1 MLTHFW
7 HCGILMIVM
16 VGGAGGIL
24 MPPLAQAKDPLPT
37 AQMKDQVPT
46 FELDRIIG
54 FALERN
60 PMIAS
65 AQSVI
70 EQNQGRRTQAGA
82 YPNPAVTAQFAD
94 ATVRTARTGA
104 RAVENGVI
112 VEQTVEW
119 PAMRAARKDAA
130 DAGLI
135 SATFNLDEAKLNL
148 VAEVKGTF
156 YDLLLAERT
165 VDLLQLNLENVQDV
179 ARIVKARV
187 RSGEGPQFE
196 LVKAEVEVLKA
207 KQEVT
212 KAKNVVRVK
221 LVGLDTLTAG
231 ALGPRYEVQGDFR
244 SLRGP
249 LDPEQMAARDL
260 SQHPILKRQEKLVE
274 QAEFTVTKERKSLVP
289 EVTLFGGYS
298 TQVETKSIIA
308 GVTVPVPVWYQKQ
321 GHIAEALGTQRKEE
335 AGLVH
340 ALNNLSR
347 EINQHAREAQTAQER
362 ILVYEEGLL
371 KQAQEALR
379 IAQLSFR
386 QGASSLLE
394 VLDAQRVQRQI
405 TVDYNLARFELSLAL
420 TQYERALG
428 GPL

>member
-1 MLTHFW
+1 MLARFLKFSV
-7 HCGILMIVM
+7 LMTLM
-16 VGGAGGIL
+16 MLGASGTL
-24 MPPLAQAKDPLPT
+24 MSSFGAQAKDPI
-37 AQMKDQVPT
+37 PT
-46 FELDRIIG
+46 FELDRIIDL
-54 FALERN
+54 ALERN
-60 PMIAS
+60 PAIAG
-65 AQSVI
+65 ARSVI
-70 EQNQGRRTQAGA
+70 EENEGRRTQAGA
-82 YPNPAVTAQFAD
+82 YPNPAVTGQFAD
-94 ATVRTARTGA
+94 ATIRTPRTGA
-104 RAVENGVI
+104 RVVENGVI

-130 DAGLI
+130 AAGLT

-148 VAEVKGTF
+148 VAEVKQVF

-165 VDLLQLNLENVQDV
+165 VDLLQQNLEIVQDV

-196 LVKAEVEVLKA
+196 SVKAEVEVLKA
-207 KQEVT
+207 KQEMT

-221 LVGLDTLTAG
+221 LVGLDTLTSG

-244 SLRGP
+244 SLRDP

-260 SQHPILKRQEKLVE
+260 SQHPILKRQGKLVE
-274 QAEFTVTKERKSLVP
+274 QAEFTVTKERKSRVP
-289 EVTLFGGYS
+289 DVTLFGGYS
-298 TQVETKSIIA
+298 TKVETKSIVA
-308 GVTVPVPVWYQKQ
+308 GVTVPTPVWYQKQ

-335 AGLVH
+335 A
-340 ALNNLSR
+340 ALIRARNDLSR
-347 EINQHAREAQTAQER
+347 EINQHAREAQTAQEQ

-405 TVDYNLARFELSLAL
+405 TVDYNQARFELSLAL
-420 TQYERALG
+420 TRFERAVG

>member
-1 MLTHFW
+1 MLARF
-7 HCGILMIVM
+7 CKCAVLMILMVA
-16 VGGAGGIL
+16 GAGGTP
-24 MPPLAQAKDPLPT
+24 MPSFGAQAKE
-37 AQMKDQVPT
+37 QVRT
-46 FELDRIIG
+46 FDLDRIVG
-54 FALERN
+54 LALERN
-60 PMIAS
+60 PTIAS

-82 YPNPAVTAQFAD
+82 YPTPNNTAGTAD
-94 ATVRTARTGA
+94 AEIRDPR
-104 RAVENGVI
+104 NGVKFMEYNAS
-112 VEQTVEW
+112 VYQTVEW
-119 PAMRAARKDAA
+119 PGMRAARKDAA
-130 DAGLI
+130 DSGLTGARF
-135 SATFNLDEAKLNL
+135 SLDEAKLNL
-148 VAEVKGTF
+148 IAEVKGTF
-156 YDLLLAERT
+156 YELLLAERT
-165 VDLLQLNLENVQDV
+165 VDLLQQNLENVQDV
-179 ARIVKARV
+179 ARIVRARV

-196 LVKAEVEVLKA
+196 SVKAEVEVLKA
-207 KQEVT
+207 KQEIT
-212 KAKNVVRVK
+212 KAKNVVRMK

-244 SLRGP
+244 AIRDR

-260 SQHPILKRQEKLVE
+260 SQHPILKRQGKLIE
-274 QAEFTVTKERKSLVP
+274 QAEFTVTKERQSGVP
-289 EVTLFGGYS
+289 HVTLFSGYFREAGREAVVGGLS
-298 TQVETKSIIA
+298 
-308 GVTVPVPVWYQKQ
+308 VPTPIWYQQQ

-335 AGLVH
+335 AELIH
-340 ALNNLSR
+340 ALNTLGR
-347 EINQHAREAQTAQER
+347 EINQHAREAETAQER

-420 TQYERALG
+420 TRFERAVG